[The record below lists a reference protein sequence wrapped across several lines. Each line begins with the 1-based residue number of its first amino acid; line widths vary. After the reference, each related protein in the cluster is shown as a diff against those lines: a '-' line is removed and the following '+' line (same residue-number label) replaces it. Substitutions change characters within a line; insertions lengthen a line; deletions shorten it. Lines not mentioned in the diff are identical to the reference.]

1 MKKWMFFGLLA
12 TMGYLMSCNKT
23 DVTNLDKQ
31 LEDAMTQASAT
42 GSIDHFIMPTG
53 VNLSELPNQ
62 DPKNPV
68 TAAKIELGKMLFFE
82 TGIGLK
88 PNQSVSMQTYSCS
101 SCHIPARSF
110 TAGRFQGVAD
120 GAEGFG
126 NAGEGRSKRTTY
138 TGDLVDAQGAR
149 PLPTINLAF
158 VTNALWAGSF
168 GATGV
173 NVGTDGVWHLDTL
186 LEINFQGH
194 EGLESNNQRALI
206 VHRQFMN
213 RYVADTLGYKAM
225 FDAAFPEIPESERY
239 SIKTT
244 AFAIA
249 AYQRSILTNQA
260 PLQRWLAGDKTA
272 MTDEQKRGALVF
284 FGKAGCTNC
293 HNSPSLNN
301 MKFFALGVNNLYQS
315 GYDVFRTGPTDGRN
329 LGRGGFTK
337 NPDDMHKFKVPQ
349 LYNLKDIGFYF
360 HGASKTSLREVVD
373 YFDAA
378 VPENSTVPAS
388 QIASA
393 FRPLNLTETE
403 KNQLVEFLTYGLY
416 DPNLERYAPD
426 VTMSGKCFPDND
438 IESKI
443 DLGCK

>member
-1 MKKWMFFGLLA
+1 MKKWIIFGTIA
-12 TMGYLMSCNKT
+12 SMAYFMACKQTEVT
-23 DVTNLDKQ
+23 DLDKQ
-31 LEDAMTQASAT
+31 LEDAMTQASET
-42 GSIDHFIMPTG
+42 GSIEHFIMPSG
-53 VNLSELPNQ
+53 VNLDEIPNQ
-62 DPKNPV
+62 DPRNLA
-68 TAAKIELGKMLFFE
+68 TAAKVALGKMLFFE

-88 PNQSVSMQTYSCS
+88 PNQSVSMQSYSCS
-101 SCHIPARSF
+101 SCHIPSRGF

-126 NAGEGRSKRTTY
+126 RFGEGRSKRISY
-138 TGDLVDAQGAR
+138 TGDQVDAQGAR
-149 PLPTINLAF
+149 PLPTINLAY

-173 NVGTDGVWHLDTL
+173 NSGTESVWHIDTL

-206 VHRQFMN
+206 VHRQLMN
-213 RYVADTLGYKAM
+213 RAIADSLGYKAM
-225 FDAAFPEIPESERY
+225 FDAAFPEVPEAERY
-239 SIKTT
+239 NLKTT

-249 AYQRSILTNQA
+249 AYQRSIFTNQA
-260 PLQRWLAGDKTA
+260 PLQRWLAGDKSA
-272 MTDEQKRGALVF
+272 MTENQKKGALIF

-315 GYDVFRTGPTDGRN
+315 GFDVFRTGPGDNRN
-329 LGRGGFTK
+329 NGRGGFTQLPEDK
-337 NPDDMHKFKVPQ
+337 HKFKVPQ
-349 LYNLKDIGFYF
+349 LYNLKDVGFYF
-360 HGASKTSLREVVD
+360 HGASKRSLREVVD

-378 VPENSTVPAS
+378 VPENNNVPAA

-393 FRPLNLTETE
+393 FRPLHLTEEE
-403 KNQLVEFLTYGLY
+403 KDLLVEFLTFGLF

-438 IESKI
+438 LESQL